1 MYTQAAKNPKILCI
15 AISVILDKFQFIT
28 VHNRSRNTLILVDQ
42 TPSRWCEHGIN
53 YFFMKRIAVFPG
65 SFDPVTLGH
74 IHIVQKASSLFD
86 VVYLAIGVNTN
97 KICMFELSQRLQ
109 WLAIAAQRIENVEV
123 ISYSGLTTDFCKKV
137 NARFIIRGIRN
148 SVDLEYE
155 KAISETNFIIE
166 PEIQTVF
173 LLSDPTMTFIQSG
186 ILRELIRN
194 KSDVSM
200 FLPGGVNVYE

>member
-1 MYTQAAKNPKILCI
+1 
-15 AISVILDKFQFIT
+15 
-28 VHNRSRNTLILVDQ
+28 
-42 TPSRWCEHGIN
+42 
-53 YFFMKRIAVFPG
+53 
-65 SFDPVTLGH
+65 
-74 IHIVQKASSLFD
+74 
-86 VVYLAIGVNTN
+86 
-97 KICMFELSQRLQ
+97 MFELSQRLQ